1 MLADP
6 DNKSV
11 KEAAMTNQEYMEI
24 YKDAFSFSLE
34 NESQLSLMA
43 EEFAK
48 ADYEYNMRLSEEKG
62 EERGEARLN
71 SLYTWLHD
79 SNRDNDVWKAASDPE
94 YRAKLFKEYEISQLL
109 SP

>member
-1 MLADP
+1 MVFVQLDKAIEQFLHNSYNKDEDYELLTELAMLADP
-6 DNKSV
+6 D
-11 KEAAMTNQEYMEI
+11 
-24 YKDAFSFSLE
+24 

-71 SLYTWLHD
+71 SLYTWLF
-79 SNRDNDVWKAASDPE
+79 SNNRMNDMKKAFSDPE
-94 YRAKLFKEYEISQLL
+94 YRAKLFREYENA
-109 SP
+109 